1 MILTKEVNKENFYST
16 YYRALNGILNLTNKE
31 IDVLSELST
40 RLNEDEVILNSTR
53 SKSIENLGITNHN
66 FNNLF
71 KKLKDKG
78 FIIENNKGT
87 TINPYL
93 FKRIDSDTEVTFKF
107 KLHDNSDK

>member
-53 SKSIENLGITNHN
+53 AKSIENLGITNHN

-78 FIIENNKGT
+78 FIIETNKGT

-93 FKRIDSDTEVTFKF
+93 FKKIDNDAEVTFKF
-107 KLHDNSDK
+107 KLHDNRDK